1 MIEVIEAVEKI
12 ALRIKDAFVSEDVL
26 YSDSINAT
34 GDVQL
39 KLDIKSD
46 LIVEEELSK
55 VFTLKEIIS
64 EEKEKILVVNPKGK
78 YIIAYDPLDGSSL
91 ADVNL
96 SVGSIFGIYEGGLSG
111 KHLKAAIYV
120 VYGPRVELVVARENV
135 EIYKLKQNN
144 KFHFLKELHLKDKGK
159 LNAPGGT
166 QQYWSAYHKE
176 MIDGFFKEGY
186 RLRYSGGMVPDLH
199 HILLK
204 GGGIFSYPG
213 TDDKP
218 NGKLRM
224 LFEVFPFAYIYEK
237 AGGQAIDGERRILDL
252 TPKHIHDTTPC
263 FFGSQYEIEKVK
275 EVYKKANNNG

>member
-1 MIEVIEAVEKI
+1 MIEIIEAVEKI
-12 ALRIKDAFVSEDVL
+12 ALRIKDAFISEDVL
-26 YSDSINAT
+26 YSDTINAT

-64 EEKEKILVVNPKGK
+64 EEKEKILEVNPNGK
-78 YIIAYDPLDGSSL
+78 YTIAYDPLDGSSL

-120 VYGPRVELVVARENV
+120 IYGPRVELVVARENV
-135 EIYKLKQNN
+135 EIYKLKLNN
-144 KFHFLKELHLKDKGK
+144 KFHFLKELHLKNKGK

-166 QQYWSAYHKE
+166 QQHWATYHKE
-176 MIDGFFKEGY
+176 MIDDFFKEGY

-213 TDDKP
+213 TTDKP
-218 NGKLRM
+218 KGKLRM

-237 AGGQAIDGERRILDL
+237 AGGYAIDGKNRILDL

-263 FFGSQYEIEKVK
+263 FFGSKYEIDRVK
-275 EVYKKANNNG
+275 EAYEKAKSK

>member
-26 YSDSINAT
+26 YSDTVNAT

-64 EEKEKILVVNPKGK
+64 EEKEKILEVNPNGK
-78 YIIAYDPLDGSSL
+78 YTIAYDPLDGSSL

-120 VYGPRVELVVARENV
+120 IYGPRVELVVARDNV

-144 KFHFLKELHLKDKGK
+144 KFYFLKELHLKNKGK

-166 QQYWSAYHKE
+166 QQFWAPYHKE
-176 MIDGFFKEGY
+176 MIDAFFKEGY

-237 AGGQAIDGERRILDL
+237 AGGHAIDGERRILDL

-263 FFGSQYEIEKVK
+263 FFGSTYEIEKVK
-275 EVYKKANNNG
+275 EVYKKAKSK

>member
-1 MIEVIEAVEKI
+1 MIEIIEAVEKI
-12 ALRIKDAFVSEDVL
+12 ALRIKDAFISEDVL
-26 YSDSINAT
+26 YSDSTNAT

-64 EEKEKILVVNPKGK
+64 EEKENILEVNPKGK
-78 YIIAYDPLDGSSL
+78 YTIAYDPLDGSSL

-96 SVGSIFGIYEGGLSG
+96 SVGSIFGIYEGGISG
-111 KHLKAAIYV
+111 KDLKAAIYV
-120 VYGPRVELVVARENV
+120 IYGPRVELVVARDNV
-135 EIYKLKQNN
+135 ELYKLKQDG
-144 KFHFLKELHLKDKGK
+144 KFHFLKELHLDKKGK

-166 QQYWSAYHKE
+166 QQYWASYHKE
-176 MIDGFFKEGY
+176 MIDSFFKEGY

-199 HILLK
+199 QIMLK

-218 NGKLRM
+218 KGKLRM

-237 AGGQAIDGERRILDL
+237 AGGEAIDGEKRILEL
-252 TPKHIHDTTPC
+252 IPKHIHDTTPC
-263 FFGSQYEIEKVK
+263 FFGSKDEIQRVK
-275 EVYKKANNNG
+275 EVYAKHKS

>member
-26 YSDSINAT
+26 YSDTINAT

-64 EEKEKILVVNPKGK
+64 EEKEKILEVNPKGK
-78 YIIAYDPLDGSSL
+78 YTIAYDPLDGSSL

-120 VYGPRVELVVARENV
+120 IYGPRVELVVARDNV

-144 KFHFLKELHLKDKGK
+144 KFHFLKELHLKNKGK

-166 QQYWSAYHKE
+166 QQFWAPYHKE
-176 MIDGFFKEGY
+176 MIDAFFKEGY

-263 FFGSQYEIEKVK
+263 FFGSTYEIEKVK
-275 EVYKKANNNG
+275 EVYKKAKSK